1 MINMAANNKDRKLI
15 LDSLDKCIKV
25 AYSGVTCLEYDA
37 LRVVRSYIKTFYDR
51 DKDLKSSGSED
62 K

>member
-1 MINMAANNKDRKLI
+1 MRCQQIMMIEKRYLI
-15 LDSLDKCIKV
+15 YCINVKKIG
-25 AYSGVTCLEYDA
+25 YSGVTSIEYDA
-37 LRVVRSYIKTFYDR
+37 LNVVRDYIKTFY

>member
-1 MINMAANNKDRKLI
+1 MPANNDDRKLI
-15 LDSLDKCIKV
+15 LKSLDKCIK
-25 AYSGVTCLEYDA
+25 
-37 LRVVRSYIKTFYDR
+37 TFY

>member
-1 MINMAANNKDRKLI
+1 MPANNDDRKLI
-15 LDSLDKCIKV
+15 LKSLDKCIKLG
-25 AYSGVTCLEYDA
+25 YSGVTDLEYQA
-37 LRVVRSYIKTFYDR
+37 LKVVRSYIKTFY